1 MKITKSQKDAVISL
15 LKDKFVEK
23 NDDLRKEYLA
33 KHAKE
38 IDAKIDKF
46 LALQNEAIELITRL
60 RTIYELTSDYS
71 DDKVEGELYTRGVS
85 AAFHY
90 YDKDSSLLCNK
101 YTKEHLLSKIY
112 VKEIEEPNYN
122 IVLRELELAT
132 LGKDF
137 DIDAF
142 LSKYLP
148 K

>member
-23 NDDLRKEYLA
+23 NNDLRKEYLA
-33 KHAKE
+33 EHAKE

-46 LALQNEAIELITRL
+46 LALQDEAIKLITRL
-60 RTIYELTSDYS
+60 RVIYELTSDYS

-85 AAFHY
+85 AAYHY
-90 YDKDSSLLCNK
+90 YNKDYDLLSDK
-101 YTKEHLLSKIY
+101 YTRERLLNKIY

-122 IVLRELELAT
+122 IVSRELELAT